1 MQAPVRVWFGTAV
14 AELSSI
20 GCLVEA
26 TVSHGVRSQPEPSG
40 ANKGVHMHGAMRRTL
55 SSWRSIA
62 IAFIGGVLLLVA
74 GPGVFASLNA
84 QTSNA
89 APQTV
94 ASGTLKLTMS
104 STSPSAGFS
113 TSITNLAPGDAV
125 NRYID
130 LTNSGTLDS
139 QGLTMAITA
148 TGTASLITDGSAPVT
163 TRALRV
169 TVKSCVANW
178 NQTNGTCSD
187 VGGAVTQIASSPLST
202 FVSAQNFTDSTLA
215 ASAGL
220 HLQIQTALP
229 DQAET
234 TTNGILPANTVQ
246 NGSVGLTY
254 TFAEGQRTA
263 TTTNS

>member
-1 MQAPVRVWFGTAV
+1 
-14 AELSSI
+14 
-20 GCLVEA
+20 
-26 TVSHGVRSQPEPSG
+26 
-40 ANKGVHMHGAMRRTL
+40 MRHALHRTF

-62 IAFIGGVLLLVA
+62 IATIAGLLLLVA
-74 GPGVFASLNA
+74 GPSVFASLNA

-139 QGLTMAITA
+139 QGLTLTVAS

-163 TRALRV
+163 TKALRV

-178 NQTNGTCSD
+178 NQANGTCSD
-187 VGGAVTQIASSPLST
+187 VGGAVTQIASTALNT
-202 FVSAQNFTDSTLA
+202 FASAQTFSDSVLA
-215 ASAGL
+215 AAAGL

-229 DQAET
+229 DQAEM
-234 TTNGILPANTVQ
+234 TTNGTLPANTVQ

-254 TFAEGQRTA
+254 TFTEGQRTA

>member
-1 MQAPVRVWFGTAV
+1 
-14 AELSSI
+14 
-20 GCLVEA
+20 
-26 TVSHGVRSQPEPSG
+26 
-40 ANKGVHMHGAMRRTL
+40 MHGAMRRTL
-55 SSWRSIA
+55 SSWRSVA

-89 APQTV
+89 SPQTV

-104 STSPSAGFS
+104 STNPSAGFTS
-113 TSITNLAPGDAV
+113 SITNLAPGDAV

-139 QGLTMAITA
+139 QGLTVAIA
-148 TGTASLITDGSAPVT
+148 STGTASLITDGSAPVT
-163 TRALRV
+163 TKALRV

-187 VGGAVTQIASSPLST
+187 VGGAITQIASSPLST
-202 FVSAQNFTDSTLA
+202 FASAQSFTDSTLA
-215 ASAGL
+215 AAAGL

-234 TTNGILPANTVQ
+234 TTNGTLPANTVQ
-246 NGSVGLTY
+246 NGSVSLTY

-263 TTTNS
+263 ATTNS

>member
-1 MQAPVRVWFGTAV
+1 M
-14 AELSSI
+14 
-20 GCLVEA
+20 
-26 TVSHGVRSQPEPSG
+26 RS
-40 ANKGVHMHGAMRRTL
+40 ALHRTI
-55 SSWRSIA
+55 SSWRSLA
-62 IAFIGGVLLLVA
+62 IATIGAALLLIA
-74 GPGVFASLNA
+74 GPSVFASLNA

-113 TSITNLAPGDAV
+113 TSITNMAPGDAV

-139 QGLTMAITA
+139 QALTMGIVS
-148 TGTASLITDGSAPVT
+148 TGTSSLITDGSAPVT
-163 TRALRV
+163 TKALKV
-169 TVKSCVANW
+169 TVKSCVAAW
-178 NQTNGTCSD
+178 NQANGTCSD
-187 VGGAVTQIASSPLST
+187 GGGAVTQIAAAPLST
-202 FVSAQNFTDSTLA
+202 FASPQSFAESTLNA
-215 ASAGL
+215 AAGL

-229 DQAET
+229 DQAEM
-234 TTNGILPANTVQ
+234 TTNGNLPANTVQ

>member
-1 MQAPVRVWFGTAV
+1 MPHALQ
-14 AELSSI
+14 
-20 GCLVEA
+20 
-26 TVSHGVRSQPEPSG
+26 
-40 ANKGVHMHGAMRRTL
+40 RTF

-62 IAFIGGVLLLVA
+62 IATIGGLLLLVA
-74 GPGVFASLNA
+74 GPSVFASLNA

-89 APQTV
+89 IPQTV

-104 STSPSAGFS
+104 STTPSAGFS

-139 QGLTMAITA
+139 QGLTLTVAS

-169 TVKSCVANW
+169 TVKSCVADW
-178 NQTNGTCSD
+178 NQANGTCSD
-187 VGGAVTQIASSPLST
+187 AGGAVTQIASTPLST
-202 FVSAQNFTDSTLA
+202 LASAQTFTDSVLA
-215 ASAGL
+215 AAAGL

-229 DQAET
+229 DQAEM
-234 TTNGILPANTVQ
+234 TTNGNLPANTVQ